1 MLITNLAFKNK
12 MNDTVWENTSL
23 YNKSELSPR
32 LVDYTNVFIHPAIC
46 LFGMVTS
53 LLSLVI
59 FCDKKF
65 LLAKANS
72 IIYQYML
79 VISVCDFLF
88 LLTQFFL
95 VVIRCGSLCP
105 FGYAQS
111 SKSYELY
118 IYLFIGY
125 TIITFEVLLD
135 ISVSINRLFSF
146 STKLK
151 NSSEIKFRL
160 KCGLFLIASI
170 VLNVPIAISNEVSLL
185 GYSIDEQSNNT
196 HYEEL
201 FKVNLKVSFDSPLTR
216 AVLLAISIAKETL
229 LFFILCILNIII
241 AVKLNR
247 HMNKKSNLTLA
258 KIAADNQ
265 VKAGRRANDG
275 PVVKNNSTLMIF
287 IIDVIFLI
295 GNFMDVL
302 GISLDV
308 AGFFVYHPEIKNYFF
323 TLGNMLFFSSHGTM
337 FFVYFV
343 FDANFKN
350 KFFRVIL
357 KSKSNK
363 YIAHSSINTVSRADT
378 RFKQYRSRVTAE

>member
-1 MLITNLAFKNK
+1 
-12 MNDTVWENTSL
+12 MNDTVCDNTSL

-125 TIITFEVLLD
+125 TIITFQVLLD

-146 STKLK
+146 STKFK
-151 NSSEIKFRL
+151 NSFEISFRL

-170 VLNVPIAISNEVSLL
+170 ALNVPMAISNEVSVR
-185 GYSIDEQSNNT
+185 GYAILDIINGTTQ
-196 HYEEL
+196 YETL
-201 FKVNLKVSFDSPLTR
+201 FKVNFKESYDSPLIR
-216 AVLLAISIAKETL
+216 AVLLAISITKLPL

-357 KSKSNK
+357 KSKSTK
-363 YIAHSSINTVSRADT
+363 YIAHSSINTVSRVDT

>member
-1 MLITNLAFKNK
+1 MNK
-12 MNDTVWENTSL
+12 TVCDNTSL
-23 YNKSELSPR
+23 YNKSELTPSI
-32 LVDYTNVFIHPAIC
+32 VDYTNVFILPAIC
-46 LFGMVTS
+46 LFGMLTS

-65 LLAKANS
+65 LLAKTNS

-79 VISVCDFLF
+79 VISMCDFLF

-105 FGYAQS
+105 FGYAQL

-118 IYLFIGY
+118 IYLFVGY

-135 ISVSINRLFSF
+135 ISISINRLFSF

-151 NSSEIKFRL
+151 NSFEIDFRL
-160 KCGLFLIASI
+160 KCGVFLIASI
-170 VLNVPIAISNEVSLL
+170 ALNIPLAISNEVSVR
-185 GYSIDEQSNNT
+185 GYAILDIMNGTTQ
-196 HYEEL
+196 YETL
-201 FKVNLKVSFDSPLTR
+201 FKVNLKESYASPLIR
-216 AVLLAISIAKETL
+216 AVLLAISITKEPL
-229 LFFILCILNIII
+229 SFFILCILNIII

-247 HMNKKSNLTLA
+247 HMNKKSRLTLA
-258 KIAADNQ
+258 KTSSDNQ

-275 PVVKNNSTLMIF
+275 QVVKNNSTLMIF
-287 IIDVIFLI
+287 IIVVIFLI

-302 GISLDV
+302 AMSLDI
-308 AGFFVYHPEIKNYFF
+308 AGFFGNHPEAANYFL
-323 TLGNMLFFSSHGTM
+323 TIGNMLFFSSHCTM

-363 YIAHSSINTVSRADT
+363 YIAQTSINTVSRVDT
-378 RFKQYRSRVTAE
+378 RFKQ